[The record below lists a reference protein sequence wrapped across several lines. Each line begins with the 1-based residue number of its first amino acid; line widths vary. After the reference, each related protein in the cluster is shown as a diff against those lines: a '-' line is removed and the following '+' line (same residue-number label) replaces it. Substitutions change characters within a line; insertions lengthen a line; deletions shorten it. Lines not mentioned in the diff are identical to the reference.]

1 MSSPVRIDTK
11 LPLLAI
17 FSGVAVAL
25 VAHFGL
31 QSRVDVLE
39 TKTRITE
46 MQLDK
51 QDANDKA
58 ILATLGSVE
67 KTLVA
72 VNGRLEKI
80 EYRLDQVEKGV
91 NSLDAKR

>member
-17 FSGVAVAL
+17 CGGVAVAL

-31 QSRVDVLE
+31 QSRVDILE